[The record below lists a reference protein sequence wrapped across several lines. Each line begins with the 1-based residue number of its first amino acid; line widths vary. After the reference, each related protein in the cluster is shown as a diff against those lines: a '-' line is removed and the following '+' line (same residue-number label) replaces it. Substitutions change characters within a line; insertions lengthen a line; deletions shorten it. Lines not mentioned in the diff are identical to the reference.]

1 MKNFTLSTDTCC
13 DELKSN
19 LKKVDISY
27 IPMTYIYNDNLFQDN
42 MDSMEDYKF
51 FYDEMKR
58 GKIFS
63 TTGLNPLEIE
73 EYFLKLLEEK
83 DMDILH
89 VSLSSGLSGTCGLVK
104 NVAEEINKTSKHK
117 VYVLDS
123 LSATQIQNYLLD
135 CMKLLRDEG
144 LSAEEALKQ
153 GEEIAKKLKAYFFLG
168 DLEALRRGGR
178 ISGAAAMIGKTFQ
191 LKPILTFDAEG
202 KLKIIDKVMGVKKA
216 IKTLADKF
224 FKEFDGDASNP
235 VYLAF
240 AGDMD
245 NANEVKNI
253 LLDKIPNL
261 KIITGP
267 IGPVIASHTG
277 PNLTAVIFLSK

>member
-19 LKKVDISY
+19 LKKMDISY
-27 IPMTYIYNDNLFQDN
+27 IPMTYIYNDELMQDN

-73 EYFLKLLEEK
+73 EYFKKLIEEK
-83 DMDILH
+83 NMDILH
-89 VSLSSGLSGTCGLVK
+89 VSLSSGLSGTCTLVK
-104 NVAEEINKTSKHK
+104 QVAEEINKTSNCK

-123 LSATQIQNYLLD
+123 LCATQVQNYLLD
-135 CMKLLRDEG
+135 CMKILRDEG
-144 LSAEEALKQ
+144 LSASEALKQ
-153 GEEIAKKLKAYFFLG
+153 GEELAKKIKAYFFLG

-191 LKPILTFDAEG
+191 LKPILTFDEAG

-216 IKTLADKF
+216 IRSLIDKF
-224 FKEFDGDASNP
+224 NKEFDGNTNNP
-235 VYLAF
+235 IYLAF

-245 NANEVKNI
+245 NAIETKNI
-253 LLDKIPNL
+253 LLEKFPNL

-277 PNLTAVIFLSK
+277 PSLTAIIFLSK

>member
-1 MKNFTLSTDTCC
+1 MKNFTLSTDSCC

-19 LKKVDISY
+19 LKKMDICY
-27 IPMTYIYNDNLFQDN
+27 IPMTYIYNDELFQDN

-63 TTGLNPLEIE
+63 TTGLNPMEVE
-73 EYFLKLLEEK
+73 EYFKALLEEK
-83 DMDILH
+83 NQDILH
-89 VSLSSGLSGTCGLVK
+89 ISLSSGLSGTCGLVK
-104 NVAEEINKTSKHK
+104 RVAEEINKTSKHK

-123 LSATQIQNYLLD
+123 LSATQVQNYLLD
-135 CMKLLRDEG
+135 CVKILRDEG

-153 GEEIAKKLKAYFFLG
+153 GEEIVKKIKVYFFLG
-168 DLEALRRGGR
+168 DLDALRRGGR

-202 KLKIIDKVMGVKKA
+202 KLKVIDKVMGVKKA
-216 IKTLADKF
+216 IKTLTDKF
-224 FKEFDGDASNP
+224 FKEFDGDTNNP

-245 NANEVKNI
+245 NVAEIKNI
-253 LLDKIPNL
+253 LLQKYPNL

-277 PNLTAVIFLSK
+277 PNLASVIFLGK